1 LALSLGALVLSLV
14 LAFLLRQAV
23 YDLVVVPLA
32 YVAWLLSSAY
42 AALPQLLTWSA
53 LIFVASIAILMQL
66 IPEPGASTVAEKR
79 GARPQGPVESLA
91 VWIVRARTSNY
102 FKWQLA
108 NRLGRIARRLR
119 DPRVGPGREATPAVA
134 AYLTAGIENSFVDFP
149 SSGRRLRPHRA
160 TPLDLDPVKV
170 VDHLES
176 EMEIGSGS
184 NAESL

>member
-1 LALSLGALVLSLV
+1 
-14 LAFLLRQAV
+14 
-23 YDLVVVPLA
+23 
-32 YVAWLLSSAY
+32 
-42 AALPQLLTWSA
+42 LTWSA

-66 IPEPGASTVAEKR
+66 IPEPGASTVAQKH

-91 VWIVRARTSNY
+91 IWIVRARTSTY

-119 DPRVGPGREATPAVA
+119 DPRVEPGREASHAVAVA

-149 SSGRRLRPHRA
+149 SPPRRLQRHQA